1 MIVSSSQRES
11 GSLKQLMVYV
21 GMAWTITLKFPPN
34 FLLYVI
40 EAHFFPTPYQ
50 RRQTQILFILLDL

>member
-1 MIVSSSQRES
+1 MSLHRLT

-21 GMAWTITLKFPPN
+21 GMAWTIALKFPPN

-50 RRQTQILFILLDL
+50 RRQNPNTFHTA